1 MNSKNGHL
9 QSVKLFIEATL
20 PQETKSI
27 VLWKP
32 QNGMFV
38 LQLMISSLKIDL
50 DWISGIGNTSLLM
63 RDIKWKMPRVS
74 SPVSWDNSIKA
85 TIDFCWQ
92 VLHSRTILL
101 NFGLFSTSCFLKFLT
116 VLMILK
122 SGSQWLSPRI
132 QVDRKFNLMK
142 KKNFW
147 LLIDCIKFWDLSYC
161 VESRKRYKLNFQ
173 TKKST

>member
-9 QSVKLFIEATL
+9 QFVKLFIEATL
-20 PQETKSI
+20 PPETKSI
-27 VLWKP
+27 VLWNQ

-38 LQLMISSLKIDL
+38 LQLMISFLKIDS
-50 DWISGIGNTSLLM
+50 DWISGIGNISLLT
-63 RDIKWKMPRVS
+63 RDIKWKTPRVS
-74 SPVSWDNSIKA
+74 LPVSWGNSIKA
-85 TIDFCWQ
+85 TIDCCWQ
-92 VLHSRTILL
+92 VLLSRTIWL
-101 NFGLFSTSCFLKFLT
+101 NFGLFSTSCFLKFST

-132 QVDRKFNLMK
+132 QVDRKSNLIK

-147 LLIDCIKFWDLSYC
+147 LLTDSIKFWDLSYC
-161 VESRKRYKLNFQ
+161 VESRKRYKLSFQ